1 MRKRRRIAIF
11 FATAFIFVLLPG
23 TVFTLQAA
31 SDDII
36 VIANKN
42 VPETMLTPGDVK
54 SIFLGEKSQWSNGR
68 KIFFVLL
75 KDYEV
80 HNKFLAEFINK
91 SVTQYN
97 NHWKKLVFIGR
108 GRTPTFFN
116 SADQIIDYVS
126 SVEGAIGYIPAS
138 RMDKNRVKP
147 ISIAN

>member
-1 MRKRRRIAIF
+1 MRKKRRIAVFFVTALIF
-11 FATAFIFVLLPG
+11 ILFPG
-23 TVFTLQAA
+23 ALFC
-31 SDDII
+31 SEESSEDII
-36 VIANKN
+36 IIANKN
-42 VPETMLTPGDVK
+42 VPENTLTQAEIK

-80 HNKFLAEFINK
+80 HNKFLSEYIGK

-116 SADQIIDYVS
+116 TADQVLDYVTNT
-126 SVEGAIGYIPAS
+126 EDAIGYIPAS
-138 RMDKNRVKP
+138 GMDSNRVKR
-147 ISIAN
+147 ITITK